1 MNMVPTMT
9 LTEENPLLAGLRLER
24 IPAPHVLVIFGAS
37 GDLTRRKLMP
47 ALYRLATQNLLPAG
61 FTVVGLARRPWD
73 TQKFRA
79 LLEKSVKGQTGALSP
94 ALWRGFA
101 EGIHYLSGQ
110 YDDPDTYRRLTALL
124 ARLDAERGTGGNRLY
139 YLATPPTLFPV
150 IVQRLGHAGLTESP
164 GWTRIVIEKPFGHD
178 VSSARELN
186 SLVQQVFSERQIYRI
201 DHYLGKE
208 TVQNILV
215 FRFANAIFEPIWNR
229 HYVDHVQITV
239 AEQVGIEHR
248 AGYYDQTG
256 ALRDMVQNHLLQ
268 LLTLTAM
275 EPPVA
280 FEADDVRDKK
290 LDVLRAIRRYSVDEV
305 ERYVVRGQ
313 YGPGWIMGEPVPGY
327 RQEPDVPPES
337 NTETYVALKMFV
349 DNWRWQGVPFYLR
362 TGKRLPKRV
371 SEIAVQFRRVPHLLF
386 LPEESGSIRPN
397 VLALRIQPD
406 EGISLR
412 FEVKMPGPAVQVR
425 SVTMDFLY
433 GQAFGVRT
441 PDAYERLLLD
451 AMLGDQTLFTR
462 ADEVDQ
468 AWQVMEPILEA
479 WKHLPPPA
487 FPNYEAGTW
496 GPAEAD
502 ALLAADRRRW
512 RRL

>member
-1 MNMVPTMT
+1 MVGAE
-9 LTEENPLLAGLRLER
+9 LVVENPLLAGLRLER
-24 IPAPHVLVIFGAS
+24 TPVPHVLVIFGAS
-37 GDLTRRKLMP
+37 GDLTHRKLMP

-61 FTVVGLARRPWD
+61 FSVVGFSRRPWD
-73 TQKFRA
+73 TQQFRA
-79 LLEKSVKGQTGALSP
+79 LMAESVKEQVGNVAP
-94 ALWRGFA
+94 AVWDAFA
-101 EGIHYLSGQ
+101 EGIYYVSGQ
-110 YDDPDTYRRLTALL
+110 YNDPEAYRRLGMLL
-124 ARLDAERGTGGNRLY
+124 AQVDAERGTGGNRLF
-139 YLATPPTLFPV
+139 YLATPPSLFPV
-150 IVQRLGHAGLTESP
+150 IVQRLGSAGLTQSR
-164 GWTRIVIEKPFGHD
+164 GWVRLVIEKPFGHD
-178 VSSARELN
+178 VTSARELN
-186 SLVQQVFSERQIYRI
+186 ALIQRVFNESQIYRI

-215 FRFANAIFEPIWNR
+215 FRFANTIFEPIWNR
-229 HYVDHVQITV
+229 RYVDHVQITV
-239 AEQVGIEHR
+239 AEQGGIGHR
-248 AGYYDQTG
+248 AGYYEQAG

-280 FEADDVRDKK
+280 FEADDVRNKK
-290 LDVLRAIRRYSVDEV
+290 LDVLRAIPRLDVDQV
-305 ERYVVRGQ
+305 NDFVVRGQ

-327 RQEPDVPPES
+327 REEPGVAPDS
-337 NTETYVALKMFV
+337 STETYVALKIYIN
-349 DNWRWQGVPFYLR
+349 NWRWQGVPFYLR

-371 SEIAVQFRRVPHLLF
+371 SEIAVQFREVPHLLF
-386 LPEESGSIRPN
+386 LPEMSGGIQPN

-412 FEVKMPGPAVQVR
+412 FEVKRPGPAVQVR
-425 SVTMDFLY
+425 SVNMDFQY
-433 GQAFGVRT
+433 GEAFGVRT

-479 WKHLPPPA
+479 WSHQPPPQ

-502 ALLAADRRRW
+502 ALLARDGRRW

>member
-1 MNMVPTMT
+1 MLGAELVV
-9 LTEENPLLAGLRLER
+9 ENPLLAGLRLER
-24 IPAPHVLVIFGAS
+24 TPVPHVLVIFGAS
-37 GDLTRRKLMP
+37 GDLTHRKLMP

-61 FTVVGLARRPWD
+61 FSVVGFSRRPWD
-73 TQKFRA
+73 TQQFRA
-79 LLEKSVKGQTGALSP
+79 LMAESVKEQVGNVAS
-94 ALWRGFA
+94 AVWDAFA
-101 EGIHYLSGQ
+101 EGIYYVSGQ
-110 YDDPDTYRRLTALL
+110 YNDPEAYRRLGMLL
-124 ARLDAERGTGGNRLY
+124 AQVDAERGTGGNRLF
-139 YLATPPTLFPV
+139 YLATPPSLFPV
-150 IVQRLGHAGLTESP
+150 IVQRLGSAGLTQSR
-164 GWTRIVIEKPFGHD
+164 GWVRLVIEKPFGHD
-178 VSSARELN
+178 VTSARELN
-186 SLVQQVFSERQIYRI
+186 ALIQRVFNESQIYRI

-215 FRFANAIFEPIWNR
+215 FRFANTIFEPIWNR
-229 HYVDHVQITV
+229 RYVDHVQITV
-239 AEQVGIEHR
+239 AEQGGIGHR
-248 AGYYDQTG
+248 AGYYEQAG

-280 FEADDVRDKK
+280 FEADDVRNKK
-290 LDVLRAIRRYSVDEV
+290 LDVLRAIPRLDVDQV
-305 ERYVVRGQ
+305 NDFVVRGQ

-327 RQEPDVPPES
+327 REEPGVAPDS
-337 NTETYVALKMFV
+337 STETYVALKIYIN
-349 DNWRWQGVPFYLR
+349 NWRWQGVPFYLR

-371 SEIAVQFRRVPHLLF
+371 SEIAVQFREVPHLLF
-386 LPEESGSIRPN
+386 LPEMSGGIQPN

-412 FEVKMPGPAVQVR
+412 FEVKRPGPAVQVR
-425 SVTMDFLY
+425 SVNMDFQY
-433 GQAFGVRT
+433 GEAFGVRT

-479 WKHLPPPA
+479 WSHQPPPQ

-502 ALLAADRRRW
+502 ALLARDGRRW

>member
-1 MNMVPTMT
+1 MVGAE
-9 LTEENPLLAGLRLER
+9 LVVENPLLAGLRLER
-24 IPAPHVLVIFGAS
+24 TPVPHVLVIFGAS
-37 GDLTRRKLMP
+37 GDLTHRKLMP

-61 FTVVGLARRPWD
+61 FSVVGFSRRPWD
-73 TQKFRA
+73 TQQFRA
-79 LLEKSVKGQTGALSP
+79 LMAESVKEQVGNVAP
-94 ALWRGFA
+94 AVWDAFA
-101 EGIHYLSGQ
+101 EGIYYVSGQ
-110 YDDPDTYRRLTALL
+110 YNDPEAYRRLGMLL
-124 ARLDAERGTGGNRLY
+124 AQVDAERGTGGNRLF
-139 YLATPPTLFPV
+139 YLATPPSLFPV
-150 IVQRLGHAGLTESP
+150 IVQRLGSAGLTQSR
-164 GWTRIVIEKPFGHD
+164 GWVRLVIEKPFGHD
-178 VSSARELN
+178 VTSARELN
-186 SLVQQVFSERQIYRI
+186 SLIQRVFNESQIYRI

-215 FRFANAIFEPIWNR
+215 FRFANTIFEPIWNR
-229 HYVDHVQITV
+229 RYVDHVQITV
-239 AEQVGIEHR
+239 AEQGGIGHR
-248 AGYYDQTG
+248 AGYYEQAG

-280 FEADDVRDKK
+280 FEADDVRNKK
-290 LDVLRAIRRYSVDEV
+290 LDVLRAIPRLDVDQV
-305 ERYVVRGQ
+305 NDFVVRGQ

-327 RQEPDVPPES
+327 REEPGVAPDS
-337 NTETYVALKMFV
+337 STETYVALKIYIN
-349 DNWRWQGVPFYLR
+349 NWRWQGVPFYLR

-371 SEIAVQFRRVPHLLF
+371 SEIAVQFREVPHLLF
-386 LPEESGSIRPN
+386 LPEMSGGIQPN

-412 FEVKMPGPAVQVR
+412 FEVKRPGPAVQVR
-425 SVTMDFLY
+425 SVNMDFQY
-433 GQAFGVRT
+433 GEAFGVRT

-462 ADEVDQ
+462 ADEVDK

-479 WKHLPPPA
+479 WSHQPPPQ

-502 ALLAADRRRW
+502 ALLARDGRRW

>member
-1 MNMVPTMT
+1 MNTLLTST

-24 IPAPHVLVIFGAS
+24 TPAAHVLVIFGAS
-37 GDLTRRKLMP
+37 GDLTRRKLVP

-61 FTVVGLARRPWD
+61 FTIVGFSRRPWD
-73 TQKFRA
+73 TAYFRNRMREA
-79 LLEKSVKGQTGALSP
+79 LQDQLSS
-94 ALWRGFA
+94 AATWDAFA
-101 EGIHYLSGQ
+101 EGIFHLSGN
-110 YDDPDTYRRLTALL
+110 YDDPRAYRQLAALL
-124 ARLDAERGTGGNRLY
+124 ARLDAERGTAGNRLF
-139 YLATPPTLFPV
+139 YLATPPTLFPT
-150 IVQRLGHAGLTESP
+150 IVQRLGHAGLTEGP

-186 SLVQQVFSERQIYRI
+186 ALVQRVFKEHQIYRI

-275 EPPVA
+275 EPPAA
-280 FEADDVRDKK
+280 FEADDVRNKK
-290 LDVLRAIRRYSVDEV
+290 LDVLRAIRPFTLEDVQRA
-305 ERYVVRGQ
+305 VVRGQ
-313 YGPGWIMGEPVPGY
+313 YGPGWIMGQPVPGY
-327 RQEPDVPPES
+327 RQEPDVPPDS
-337 NTETYVALKMFV
+337 TTETYVALKLFV

-371 SEIAVQFRRVPHLLF
+371 SEIAVQFRQVPHLVF
-386 LPEESGSIRPN
+386 LSQNGDGVRPN

-412 FEVKMPGPAVQVR
+412 FEVKMPGPAVHVH

-433 GQAFGVRT
+433 GQAFGTRT

-468 AWQVMEPILEA
+468 AWQVMEPILRA
-479 WKHLPPPA
+479 WEHLPAPR

-496 GPAEAD
+496 GPPEAD
-502 ALLAADRRRW
+502 ALLAADGRRW

>member
-1 MNMVPTMT
+1 MLGAELVV
-9 LTEENPLLAGLRLER
+9 ENPLLAGLRLER
-24 IPAPHVLVIFGAS
+24 TPVPHVLVIFGAS
-37 GDLTRRKLMP
+37 GDLTHRKLMP

-61 FTVVGLARRPWD
+61 FSVVGFSRRPWD
-73 TQKFRA
+73 TQQFRA
-79 LLEKSVKGQTGALSP
+79 LMAESVKEQVGNVAP
-94 ALWRGFA
+94 AVWDAFA
-101 EGIHYLSGQ
+101 EGIYYVSGQ
-110 YDDPDTYRRLTALL
+110 YNDPEAYRRLGMLL
-124 ARLDAERGTGGNRLY
+124 AQVDAERGTGGNRLF
-139 YLATPPTLFPV
+139 YLATPPSLFPV
-150 IVQRLGHAGLTESP
+150 IVQRLGSAGLTQSR
-164 GWTRIVIEKPFGHD
+164 GWVRLVIEKPFGHD
-178 VSSARELN
+178 VTSARELN
-186 SLVQQVFSERQIYRI
+186 ALIQRVFNESQIYRI

-215 FRFANAIFEPIWNR
+215 FRFANTIFEPIWNR
-229 HYVDHVQITV
+229 RYVDHVQITV
-239 AEQVGIEHR
+239 AEQGGIGHR
-248 AGYYDQTG
+248 AGYYEQAG

-280 FEADDVRDKK
+280 FEADDVRNKK
-290 LDVLRAIRRYSVDEV
+290 LDVLRAIPRLDVDQV
-305 ERYVVRGQ
+305 NDFVVRGQ

-327 RQEPDVPPES
+327 REEPGVAPDS
-337 NTETYVALKMFV
+337 STETYVALKIYIN
-349 DNWRWQGVPFYLR
+349 NWRWQGVPFYLR

-371 SEIAVQFRRVPHLLF
+371 SEIAVQFREVPHLLF
-386 LPEESGSIRPN
+386 LPEMSGGIQPN

-412 FEVKMPGPAVQVR
+412 FEVKRPGPAVQVR
-425 SVTMDFLY
+425 SVNMDFQY
-433 GQAFGVRT
+433 GEAFGVRT

-479 WKHLPPPA
+479 WSHQPPPQ

-502 ALLAADRRRW
+502 ALLARDGRRW